1 MWQCLYAEQNRDR
14 DVNHRMIVTSEMIA
28 IFQLIEKR
36 EEEIDQKIVRNEDAI
51 EGKASASGVSTKLFS
66 VKIVT
71 NVGIATRAKIVMA
84 RNEDEDDDLFH
95 DHHVPRRLLLAVMV
109 SFEEVLVINIVD
121 MILFVNNIVY
131 YLIILENCLF
141 R

>member
-1 MWQCLYAEQNRDR
+1 MWQCQFAVQNRDR

-36 EEEIDQKIVRNEDAI
+36 EEEIDLKIVRNEDAI
-51 EGKASASGVSTKLFS
+51 EGKASVSDFSTKLFL

-95 DHHVPRRLLLAVMV
+95 DHHAPRRLLLAVMV
-109 SFEEVLVINIVD
+109 SFEEVFDVGD
-121 MILFVNNIVY
+121 KY
-131 YLIILENCLF
+131 C
-141 R
+141 